1 MNRSYREP
9 IESDFIVSVT
19 ENDNISELEDDCS
32 LEPVVKPTE
41 EPLVKPIEESLV
53 KPIEEPPVKPTE
65 VPVVT
70 PTEESLVKP
79 IEEPPVKPT
88 EVPVVTPTEE
98 PAVKPTEVPAVK
110 PTEVP
115 AVKPTE
121 VPAVK
126 PTEEPAVKPTEV
138 PAVKPTEE
146 PLVTPTE
153 VLVETIFEP
162 TEINENIR
170 EPIVKICD
178 EVIPKKTVVFSE
190 TIIKIS
196 EKNPTEVDN
205 YVNALD
211 PALSK
216 FAYYLS
222 PQEFIIIQKFVI
234 DPDATIISQIKQCVK
249 NIMTEEVIQLHDIP
263 NFILSISQIFTSNFI
278 AIKNINVTNIIKYT
292 LDSLMEY
299 NVLEFKGDKT
309 ISKSLIETS
318 FNLLKTSI
326 VKNKSKKIFSS
337 IFSCFK

>member
-1 MNRSYREP
+1 M
-9 IESDFIVSVT
+9 
-19 ENDNISELEDDCS
+19 
-32 LEPVVKPTE
+32 
-41 EPLVKPIEESLV
+41 
-53 KPIEEPPVKPTE
+53 
-65 VPVVT
+65 
-70 PTEESLVKP
+70 
-79 IEEPPVKPT
+79 
-88 EVPVVTPTEE
+88 
-98 PAVKPTEVPAVK
+98 
-110 PTEVP
+110 
-115 AVKPTE
+115 
-121 VPAVK
+121 
-126 PTEEPAVKPTEV
+126 
-138 PAVKPTEE
+138 
-146 PLVTPTE
+146 
-153 VLVETIFEP
+153 
-162 TEINENIR
+162 
-170 EPIVKICD
+170 
-178 EVIPKKTVVFSE
+178 
-190 TIIKIS
+190 KIS

-263 NFILSISQIFTSNFI
+263 NFILSISQIFTSSFLTTQ
-278 AIKNINVTNIIKYT
+278 NINMTNIIKYT